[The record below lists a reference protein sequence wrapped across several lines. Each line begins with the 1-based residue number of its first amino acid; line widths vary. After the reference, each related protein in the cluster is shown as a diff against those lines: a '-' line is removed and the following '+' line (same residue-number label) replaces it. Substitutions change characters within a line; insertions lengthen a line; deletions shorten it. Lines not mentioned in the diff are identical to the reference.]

1 MFDARRAW
9 NPDPEQVCAMMVGSM
24 DAELRAFL
32 EEFAGNLES
41 RMDRLC
47 SDVIA
52 QLRGEILEAE
62 ARLNARIDG
71 MGRLAQD
78 ANRTLRTRDLRI
90 LTLEERMGEVEKRL
104 LGAK

>member
-1 MFDARRAW
+1 
-9 NPDPEQVCAMMVGSM
+9 MMVGSM

-52 QLRGEILEAE
+52 QLGEILEAE